1 MPANVPPDRAAP
13 IGVFDSGV
21 GGLSVLKQLLRLM
34 PQEEYIYLGDSARV
48 PYGSKSP
55 ATVRLFAQQ
64 CAHFLLER
72 GVKLIVVACNTA
84 SALALEAVQAMT
96 DAPVIGVIQPAAQ
109 AALQATRN
117 GRIGVIGTRA
127 TVTSDAYARQIRA
140 LAPVHPGQ
148 NGRSGD
154 PVRVLSQAC
163 PLFVPVVEEGWT
175 EHPATRLIAQEY
187 LAPVQEAG
195 VDTLVLGCTHYPLLK
210 PLLQELLPGIRLV
223 GCGEHAAVQARAI
236 LAQQGA
242 LAQATSRNG
251 NPGRAR
257 FFVTDEPA
265 TFESVAQRFLGFPV
279 APVERVV
286 IDHWFPEEAP
296 GV

>member
-1 MPANVPPDRAAP
+1 MSAKVPPNGVAP

-34 PQEEYIYLGDSARV
+34 PQETYIYLGDSARV

-55 ATVRLFAQQ
+55 ATVRLFARQ

-84 SALALEAVQAMT
+84 SALALGAVQAMT

-127 TVTSDAYARQIRA
+127 TVASDAYARQIRA
-140 LAPVHPGQ
+140 LAPVHPGR
-148 NGRSGD
+148 NGRNGD
-154 PVRVLSQAC
+154 PVQVLSQAC

-175 EHPATRLIAQEY
+175 EHPAARLIAQEY
-187 LAPVQEAG
+187 LAPVQAAG
-195 VDTLVLGCTHYPLLK
+195 VDTLVLGCTHYPLLR
-210 PLLQELLPGIRLV
+210 PLLQELLPGICLV
-223 GCGEHAAVQARAI
+223 DCGEHAAAQAQAI
-236 LAQQGA
+236 LARRGV
-242 LAQATSRNG
+242 LAQGNG
-251 NPGRAR
+251 RDADPGRIR
-257 FFVTDEPA
+257 FCVTDEPA

-279 APVERVV
+279 TPVERVT

-296 GV
+296 RA

>member
-1 MPANVPPDRAAP
+1 MSVHPSP

-21 GGLSVLKQLLRLM
+21 GGLSVLKQLLRLL
-34 PQEEYIYLGDSARV
+34 PQEQYVYLGDSARV

-55 ATVRLFAQQ
+55 ATVQLFAQQ
-64 CAHFLLER
+64 CAHFLLEQ

-84 SALALEAVQAMT
+84 SALALDTVQAMT
-96 DAPVIGVIQPAAQ
+96 RVPVIGVIQPAAQ

-140 LAPVHPGQ
+140 LAPANPGR
-148 NGRSGD
+148 NGQGS
-154 PVRVLSQAC
+154 PVQIFSQAC

-175 EHPATRLIAQEY
+175 GHPATRLIAQEY

-210 PLLQELLPGIRLV
+210 PLLQDLLPGIRLV
-223 GCGEHAAVQARAI
+223 DCGEHAAAQARAI
-236 LAQQGA
+236 LARQRALVQG
-242 LAQATSRNG
+242 NG
-251 NPGRAR
+251 RRAPGGQVR

-265 TFESVAQRFLGFPV
+265 TFEEVAQRFLGFPLG
-279 APVERVV
+279 PVERVV
-286 IDHWFPEEAP
+286 IDHWFPEGAR
-296 GV
+296 GQAGW